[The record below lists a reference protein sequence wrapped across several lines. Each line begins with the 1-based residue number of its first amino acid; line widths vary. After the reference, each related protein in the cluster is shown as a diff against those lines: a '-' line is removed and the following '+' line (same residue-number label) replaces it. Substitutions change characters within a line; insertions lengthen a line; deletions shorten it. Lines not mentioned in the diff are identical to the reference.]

1 MISTYSKFIFH
12 YFIYAVQRYNY
23 FFKNSYYST
32 IYCVFYK
39 TRISY
44 YLCNMKRTTSIENI
58 FRPLSELSVQSA
70 LTNEVQ
76 IADILEWVLEQV
88 GPSEVW
94 QTSFSISEEF
104 LRRLYFITRG
114 GKASAIHLVL
124 DFKATNKTLHLWRFI
139 DQVISDTVLADNH
152 SKVLLV
158 QSASGVKVS
167 IITSQNLTRGNRNE
181 AYIITT
187 EAAVFDKFLSEVEHL
202 IKWHS
207 VPLSE
212 ILSQKI
218 SEQ

>member
-1 MISTYSKFIFH
+1 
-12 YFIYAVQRYNY
+12 
-23 FFKNSYYST
+23 
-32 IYCVFYK
+32 
-39 TRISY
+39 
-44 YLCNMKRTTSIENI
+44 MKRTTSIENI
-58 FRPLSELSVQSA
+58 FRPLSEQSVQSA

-76 IADILEWVLEQV
+76 IADILEWVLELV

-114 GKASAIHLVL
+114 G
-124 DFKATNKTLHLWRFI
+124 NKTLHLWRFI

-187 EAAVFDKFLSEVEHL
+187 EAAVFDKFLAEVEHL

>member
-1 MISTYSKFIFH
+1 
-12 YFIYAVQRYNY
+12 
-23 FFKNSYYST
+23 
-32 IYCVFYK
+32 
-39 TRISY
+39 
-44 YLCNMKRTTSIENI
+44 MKRTASIVNI
-58 FRPLSELSVQSA
+58 FRPLDEVPVQSA

-88 GPSEVW
+88 GRAEVW

-114 GKASAIHLVL
+114 GKVKAIHLVL

-139 DQVISDTVLADNH
+139 DQVIASTHLADNH

-158 QSASGVKVS
+158 RSDKGHKVS

-187 EAAVFDKFLSEVEHL
+187 EQAVFDKFLREVQHL
-202 IKWHS
+202 IRWHS

-212 ILSQKI
+212 ILSHKI
-218 SEQ
+218 SES

>member
-1 MISTYSKFIFH
+1 
-12 YFIYAVQRYNY
+12 
-23 FFKNSYYST
+23 
-32 IYCVFYK
+32 
-39 TRISY
+39 
-44 YLCNMKRTTSIENI
+44 MKRTTSIENI
-58 FRPLSELSVQSA
+58 FRPLSEAAVQSA

-88 GPSEVW
+88 GASEVW

-114 GKASAIHLVL
+114 GKATAIHLVL

-139 DQVISDTVLADNH
+139 DQVISTTHLADNH
-152 SKVLLV
+152 SKVLLI
-158 QSASGVKVS
+158 QSERGDKVS

-187 EAAVFDKFLSEVEHL
+187 EPAVFDKFLLEVQGL

-212 ILSQKI
+212 ILNQRVS
-218 SEQ
+218 SES